1 VSSASPSSSIS
12 FPISESPHK
21 HGKLG
26 PLPLRAPHLPFRR
39 ISLPTAPSLLHRV
52 SVVSVASFDSLPE
65 DSDGSPPPSA
75 WSNYNGKAGK
85 GRPIPPESPRRRN
98 RLRDTSMKPLDELK
112 ANKRHKVVRE
122 FYDTEKAYVDG
133 LDLIY
138 SVGSPTS
145 QLCSYTEINLQH
157 FLTPIIASLDT
168 DEPLLHRSAL
178 TSIFSNFIDI
188 WNFHRSFLSSLTTLL
203 ASPGPPSAT
212 LSSLPPFDQPTPPL
226 SPLLLSHFP
235 YLSLYNPFVTAFPST
250 ISALN
255 DLVIPPTATRPNP
268 LYDAQFADFL
278 ATQEADPRCGK
289 LKLRDWLLTVVQR
302 CPRYLLLLKDL
313 ISCIEKDDSEHSEL
327 IAVHTLVS
335 KSKFYLMISNGSGA
349 HH

>member
-1 VSSASPSSSIS
+1 MKS
-12 FPISESPHK
+12 
-21 HGKLG
+21 G

-39 ISLPTAPSLLHRV
+39 ISLPTAPSLLHRA
-52 SVVSVASFDSLPE
+52 SVISVASFDSLPE
-65 DSDGSPPPSA
+65 DNDGSPPPSA
-75 WSNYNGKAGK
+75 RSNYNGKAGK
-85 GRPIPPESPRRRN
+85 GRLVPSESPRRRN
-98 RLRDTSMKPLDELK
+98 RLRDTSMKPLDEMQ
-112 ANKRHKVVRE
+112 ANKRQKVVHE

-133 LDLIY
+133 LDLVY
-138 SVGSPTS
+138 SV
-145 QLCSYTEINLQH
+145 SYPAVSASAHIPEINAQH

-168 DEPLLHRSAL
+168 SEPLLHRSAL

-188 WNFHRSFLSSLTTLL
+188 WNFHRSFFSSLTTLF
-203 ASPGPPSAT
+203 APPGLPST
-212 LSSLPPFDQPTPPL
+212 SSLSSSPFDHPTPSL

-250 ISALN
+250 ISAIN
-255 DLVIPPTATRPNP
+255 DLIIPPTATRPNP
-268 LYDAQFADFL
+268 LYNAHFADFL

-313 ISCIEKDDSEHSEL
+313 ISCTEKEDPEHSGL

-335 KSKFYLMISNGSGA
+335 KSKSIP
-349 HH
+349 